1 MESDK
6 NVPKSRHLLSG
17 YLFALVAIAGG
28 CKRSSASDS
37 VNGGTRDASGGAPD
51 LSQALPGAAAF
62 PEPLARQLQAAWAA
76 RDPNYKPRTAHLK
89 KDGSPKYINRL
100 FLESSP
106 YLRQHAHNPLNWYP
120 WGDEAF
126 ETAKRLHRPVLLSVG
141 YSTCHWCHVME
152 EESFDNVEI
161 ARYLNENYVTIKVDR
176 EERPDVDAI
185 YMNAVQMLTHSGGWP
200 MTVWLTQDRRPFYGG
215 TYFPAHDGDRG
226 ARVGFVT
233 LLRKL
238 KETYDTQA
246 DRVAEASAQLAQS
259 IEANLGADRGMP
271 GLPAARVLQDAAQAY
286 AQRFDSTYGGAA
298 GAPKFPSNLPIRF
311 LLRHYRRTGSEQ
323 SLKMATL
330 TLEKMAAGGMY
341 DHVGGGFHRYSTDA
355 RWLVPHFEKMLYDNA
370 LLTMGYLE
378 AFQVTG
384 RKDFARVAREILRY
398 AQRDMT
404 SAEGAFYSA
413 SDADSPDAHGHDQEG
428 LFYTWTP
435 AEIEAVLGKD
445 RGRIVNAYYGVSSGG
460 NFDGRNILNT
470 PKSVEEVAKDL
481 KLPPDKVR
489 STVEESKDLLY
500 AARSK
505 RPPPARD
512 EKILAAWNGLMI
524 SAHARAAFILGEEAY
539 ARRAERAADFVLT
552 RMRKDGRLLR
562 SYKDGQGRHD
572 AYLEDYA
579 FMIAAL
585 LDLYEATSNPRWMQE
600 AIGLDGVLEA
610 WYEDKNGGAFF
621 IISADHEKLIA
632 REKPSYDGAE
642 PSGNSVQAMNLLRLH
657 EFTTK
662 DRYRQR
668 WEKAIGAFYQVISKA
683 PTAMAEMLLAVDFY
697 LDTPKEVVIV
707 APASRADAEV
717 LLAQLRSTFLPNR
730 IVAVVAQGEDV
741 NTQAKLVP
749 LLENKIAQKG
759 KPTAYVC
766 QRGVCELPTTAPD
779 VFGRQLRTVRK
790 LDQSGAR

>member
-1 MESDK
+1 
-6 NVPKSRHLLSG
+6 VV
-17 YLFALVAIAGG
+17 VAVAAG
-28 CKRSSASDS
+28 CKQSSASS
-37 VNGGTRDASGGAPD
+37 SANAVGARAASGGIPD
-51 LSQALPGAAAF
+51 FSKPLPGAEAF
-62 PEPLARQLQAAWAA
+62 PESLVKKIKAAWSA
-76 RDPNYKPRTAHLK
+76 RDPNYKPRTSHLE
-89 KDGSPKYINRL
+89 KDDSPKYTNRL

-126 ETAKRLHRPVLLSVG
+126 EAAKRLHRPVLLSVG

-152 EESFDNVEI
+152 EESFDNEEI

-185 YMNAVQMLTHSGGWP
+185 YMTAVQMLTGSGGWP
-200 MTVWLTQDRRPFYGG
+200 MTVWLTSERKPFYGG

-226 ARVGFVT
+226 ARVGFIT
-233 LLRKL
+233 LLRKF
-238 KETYDTQA
+238 KEIYNTQA
-246 DRVAEASAQLAQS
+246 DRVAQASAQLTQS
-259 IEANLGADRGMP
+259 IEANLGADRGGQ
-271 GLPAARVLQDAAQAY
+271 GLPTARVLQDALQAY
-286 AQRFDSTYGGAA
+286 SRRFDSSYGGAG
-298 GAPKFPSNLPIRF
+298 GAPKFPSGFPVRF
-311 LLRHYRRTGSEQ
+311 FLRYFRRTGDEQ

-330 TLEKMAAGGMY
+330 TLEKMAAGGTY

-370 LLTMGYLE
+370 LLTMDYLE
-378 AFQVTG
+378 ALQVTG
-384 RKDFARVAREILRY
+384 RQDFARVAREILRY

-413 SDADSPDAHGHDQEG
+413 SDADSPDAHGHNHEG
-428 LFYTWTP
+428 LFFTWTP
-435 AEIEAVLGKD
+435 AEIEAVVGKD
-445 RGRIVNAYYGVSSGG
+445 GSRIVNAFYGVSSGG

-470 PKSVEEVAKDL
+470 PKSLEDVAKDL

-505 RPPPARD
+505 RSPPTRD

-524 SAHARAAFILGEEAY
+524 SAHARAALILGEEVY

-562 SYKDGQGRHD
+562 SYKDGQARHD

-579 FMIAAL
+579 FVIAGL
-585 LDLYEATSNPRWMQE
+585 LDLYEATSNPRWLQE
-600 AIGLDGVLEA
+600 AIGLDAILESS
-610 WYEDKNGGAFF
+610 YEDKNGGAFF
-621 IISADHEKLIA
+621 LTSAEHEKLLA

-668 WEKAIGAFYQVISKA
+668 WEKTIGAFNQVLSKS
-683 PTAMAEMLLAVDFY
+683 PSAMSEMLLAVDFY
-697 LDTPKEVVIV
+697 LDAPKEVVIV
-707 APASRADAEV
+707 APASRADAEI

-730 IVAVVAQGEDV
+730 IVAVAGQGEDL

-759 KPTAYVC
+759 KSTAYVC
-766 QRGVCELPTTAPD
+766 ESGVCELPTTSPD
-779 VFGRQLRTVRK
+779 VFARQLRKVRK
-790 LDQSGAR
+790 LNASGAR

>member
-1 MESDK
+1 MSK
-6 NVPKSRHLLSG
+6 PGRLRSFLLC
-17 YLFALVAIAGG
+17 ALVALAAG
-28 CKRSSASDS
+28 CKQSSASAS
-37 VNGGTRDASGGAPD
+37 VGSGGTRAASGGTPD
-51 LSQALPGAAAF
+51 FSKPLPGAAAF
-62 PEPLARQLQAAWAA
+62 PEPLRKKLEAAWAA
-76 RDPNYKPRTAHLK
+76 RDPNYKPRTAHLER
-89 KDGSPKYINRL
+89 DGSPKYTNRL

-120 WGDEAF
+120 WGDDAF
-126 ETAKRLHRPVLLSVG
+126 ETAKKLHRPVLLSVG

-152 EESFDNVEI
+152 EESFDNEEI

-185 YMNAVQMLTHSGGWP
+185 YMTAVQMLNGSGGWP
-200 MTVWLTQDRRPFYGG
+200 MTVWLTPDRKPFYGG

-226 ARVGFVT
+226 ARVGFIT

-238 KETYDTQA
+238 KEIYDTQA
-246 DRVAEASAQLAQS
+246 DRVAQASAQLAQS
-259 IEANLGADRGMP
+259 IQANLGADRGGQ

-286 AQRFDSTYGGAA
+286 AQRFDSAHGGVG
-298 GAPKFPSNLPIRF
+298 GAPKFPSSLSIRF
-311 LLRHYRRTGSEQ
+311 LLRHYRRTGGEQ

-330 TLEKMAAGGMY
+330 TLEKMAAGGIY

-370 LLTMGYLE
+370 LLMLDYLE
-378 AFQVTG
+378 ALQVTG
-384 RKDFARVAREILRY
+384 REDFARVAREILRY
-398 AQRDMT
+398 VQRDMT

-413 SDADSPDAHGHDQEG
+413 SDADSPDAHGHNKEG
-428 LFYTWTP
+428 LFFTWTP

-445 RGRIVNAYYGVSSGG
+445 RARIVNAYYGVSSGG

-470 PKSVEEVAKDL
+470 PRSLEDVAKDL
-481 KLPPDKVR
+481 KLPPEKVR

-500 AARSK
+500 GARSK

-524 SAHARAAFILGEEAY
+524 SAHARAALALGEDVY

-562 SYKDGQGRHD
+562 SYKDGQARHD

-579 FMIAAL
+579 FMVAGL
-585 LDLYEATSNPRWMQE
+585 LDLYEATSNPKWARE
-600 AIGLDGVLEA
+600 AIALDGVLGSS
-610 WYEDKNGGAFF
+610 YEDKNGGGFF
-621 IISADHEKLIA
+621 LTSADHEKLLA
-632 REKPSYDGAE
+632 REKPSHDGAE

-657 EFTTK
+657 EFTMK
-662 DRYRQR
+662 DSYRQR
-668 WEKAIGAFYQVISKA
+668 WEKTIGAFNEVLSRA
-683 PTAMAEMLLAVDFY
+683 PSALSEMLLAVDFY

-707 APASRADAEV
+707 APGSRANAEI

-730 IVAVVAQGEDV
+730 ILAVAGEGQDL
-741 NTQAKLVP
+741 NAQAKLVP
-749 LLENKIAQKG
+749 LLENKVAQKG

-766 QRGVCELPTTAPD
+766 ERGVCELPTTAPD
-779 VFGRQLRTVRK
+779 VFARQLRKIRK

>member
-1 MESDK
+1 M
-6 NVPKSRHLLSG
+6 V
-17 YLFALVAIAGG
+17 ALAAG
-28 CKRSSASDS
+28 CKQSSASAS
-37 VNGGTRDASGGAPD
+37 VSTSVRAASGGAPD
-51 LSQALPGAAAF
+51 FSKPLPGAGAF
-62 PEPLARQLQAAWAA
+62 PEPLATKIKAAWAA
-76 RDPNYKPRTAHLK
+76 RDPNYKPRTVHLER
-89 KDGSPKYINRL
+89 DGSPKYTNRL

-126 ETAKRLHRPVLLSVG
+126 ETAKKLHRPVLLSVG

-152 EESFDNVEI
+152 EESFDNEEI

-185 YMNAVQMLTHSGGWP
+185 YMNAVQLLTGSGGWP
-200 MTVWLTQDRRPFYGG
+200 MTVWLTSDRKPFYGG

-226 ARVGFVT
+226 ARVGFIT
-233 LLRKL
+233 LLRKF
-238 KETYDTQA
+238 KDVYDTQA
-246 DRVAEASAQLAQS
+246 DRVAQASAQLAQS
-259 IEANLGADRGMP
+259 IQANLGADRGGQ

-286 AQRFDSTYGGAA
+286 AQRFDSTYGGTG
-298 GAPKFPSNLPIRF
+298 GAPKFPSSLPIRF
-311 LLRHYRRTGSEQ
+311 LLRHYRRAGNEQ

-370 LLTMGYLE
+370 LLTADYLE
-378 AFQVTG
+378 ALQVTG
-384 RKDFARVAREILRY
+384 REDFARIAREILRY
-398 AQRDMT
+398 VQRDMT
-404 SAEGAFYSA
+404 SPEGAFYSA
-413 SDADSPDAHGHDQEG
+413 SDADSPDPKGRREEG
-428 LFYTWTP
+428 WFFTWTP
-435 AEIEAVLGKD
+435 AEIEAVLGKEKA
-445 RGRIVNAYYGVSSGG
+445 RIVEAYYGVSSSG

-470 PKSVEEVAKDL
+470 SKSLEDVAKDL
-481 KLPPDKVR
+481 KLPPNKVR

-524 SAHARAAFILGEEAY
+524 SAHARAALILGEELY

-552 RMRKDGRLLR
+552 RMRKEGRLRR
-562 SYKDGQGRHD
+562 SYKDGQARHD

-579 FMIAAL
+579 FMIAGL
-585 LDLYEATSNPRWMQE
+585 LDLYEATSNPRWVRE
-600 AIGLDGVLEA
+600 AIALDSVLENS
-610 WYEDKNGGAFF
+610 YEDKKGGGFF
-621 IISADHEKLIA
+621 LTSADHEKLLA

-657 EFTTK
+657 EFTTR
-662 DRYRQR
+662 DSYRRR
-668 WEKAIGAFYQVISKA
+668 WEQTVGAFYEVLSRA
-683 PTAMAEMLLAVDFY
+683 SSAMSEMLLAVDFY

-707 APASRADAEV
+707 TPGSRANADI

-730 IVAVVAQGEDV
+730 ILAVAGEGQDL
-741 NTQAKLVP
+741 NAQAKLVP

-766 QRGVCELPTTAPD
+766 ERGVCELPTTAPD
-779 VFGRQLRTVRK
+779 VFARQLRKVRK

>member
-1 MESDK
+1 M
-6 NVPKSRHLLSG
+6 L
-17 YLFALVAIAGG
+17 AVAAG
-28 CKRSSASDS
+28 CKQSSGSPPTDTIGARAAD
-37 VNGGTRDASGGAPD
+37 NGTPD
-51 LSQALPGAAAF
+51 FSKPLPGAGAF
-62 PEPLARQLQAAWAA
+62 PEPLVEKIKVAWAG
-76 RDPNYKPRTAHLK
+76 RDANYKPRTAHLN
-89 KDGSPKYINRL
+89 KDGSPKYTNRL

-126 ETAKRLHRPVLLSVG
+126 ETAKKLHRPVLLSVG

-152 EESFDNVEI
+152 EESFDNEEI

-185 YMNAVQMLTHSGGWP
+185 YMKAVQMLTGSGGWP
-200 MTVWLTQDRRPFYGG
+200 MTVWLTPDQKPFYGG
-215 TYFPAHDGDRG
+215 TYFPARDGDRG
-226 ARVGFVT
+226 ARVGFTT

-238 KETYDTQA
+238 KEIYDTQA
-246 DRVAEASAQLAQS
+246 DRVAQASAQLTES
-259 IEANLGADRGMP
+259 IQPNLGADRGGQ
-271 GLPAARVLQDAAQAY
+271 GLPAAPVLQDAVQAY
-286 AQRFDSTYGGAA
+286 AKRFDSTYGGAG

-330 TLEKMAAGGMY
+330 TLEKMAAGGVY
-341 DHVGGGFHRYSTDA
+341 DHIGGGFHRYSTDA

-370 LLTMGYLE
+370 LLAMDYLE
-378 AFQVTG
+378 ALQVAG
-384 RKDFARVAREILRY
+384 RQDFARVAREILRY
-398 AQRDMT
+398 VQRDMT

-413 SDADSPDAHGHDQEG
+413 SDADSPDAHGHNQEG

-435 AEIEAVLGKD
+435 TEIEVVLGKD
-445 RGRIVNAYYGVSSGG
+445 RGRIVNGYYAVTSGG

-470 PKSVEEVAKDL
+470 PKSLEDVAKDL

-489 STVEESKDLLY
+489 STVEESKDVLY

-512 EKILAAWNGLMI
+512 DKILAAWNGLMI
-524 SAHARAAFILGEEAY
+524 SAHARAALILGEEVY

-585 LDLYEATSNPRWMQE
+585 LDLYEATSNPRWLQE
-600 AIGLDGVLEA
+600 AFGLDAVLESS
-610 WYEDKNGGAFF
+610 YEDKNGGAFF
-621 IISADHEKLIA
+621 LTSADHEKLLA

-668 WEKAIGAFYQVISKA
+668 WEKTIGAFNQVLSKA
-683 PTAMAEMLLAVDFY
+683 PTAMSEMLLAVDFY
-697 LDTPKEVVIV
+697 LCTPKEVVIV
-707 APASRADAEV
+707 APASRGDAEV

-730 IVAVVAQGEDV
+730 IIAVAAQGEDL
-741 NTQAKLVP
+741 NAQAKLVP

-766 QRGVCELPTTAPD
+766 ERGVCDLPTTAPD
-779 VFGRQLRTVRK
+779 VFARQLRKVRK
-790 LDQSGAR
+790 LDQSMAR